1 MLLGFSCST
10 LSTKHV
16 CPLLLPC
23 SGPLPWTLMVSEG
36 VCDGFPACVSP
47 SNTLALFF
55 TGSQYSSLESFCW
68 KASIWAQLDSVAHTT
83 PPRHTRSVC
92 FIPRQSPEV
101 LNDAACVHV
110 TFRCVCMST
119 FSLRQCLLLHSIWTH
134 QKRVPLATSYHLPRL
149 SHTHLRAAGWRMRR
163 TMSCHLARAVHW
175 HWRVVWVCMW
185 QTGGWEGE
193 LLGRNH
199 SILAHGGLM

>member
-101 LNDAACVHV
+101 LNGAACVHV
-110 TFRCVCMST
+110 TFRCVCMSA

-149 SHTHLRAAGWRMRR
+149 SHTLAGCWLTHATHNELPLGKSCSLALKGCVSVYVTNWGMRG
-163 TMSCHLARAVHW
+163 
-175 HWRVVWVCMW
+175 WVA
-185 QTGGWEGE
+185 G
-193 LLGRNH
+193 
-199 SILAHGGLM
+199 